1 MSNANIDTADI
12 SWNAQGLPVSSHFDD
27 LYFSAH
33 DGLAET
39 RYVFLQ
45 QNDLYQR
52 WLNHDQDFYVIA
64 ETGFGTGLN
73 FLAVWQLFEQFRQS
87 YPDARCRRLHMIS
100 FEKFPLT
107 KADLIKAL
115 SSWPE
120 LSEFSQYLIDQY
132 PIATAECHRLK
143 FADDKIVLDLWLGD
157 IKDTL
162 PQIYVPENGLV
173 DSWFLD
179 GFAPS
184 KNPQMWTEEL
194 FAGMYDLARANATF
208 STFTA
213 AGFVRRG
220 LIAAGWQVEKAPGF
234 GCKREM
240 LIGRIADKPL
250 RTQPTPWF
258 NRTRATGNRVAI
270 IGGGIASA
278 FSALSLISRGYE
290 VDLYCKDSHAADGA
304 SGNRQGAVY
313 PLLNG
318 QAMAQESFFLSAFQ
332 YALQSVKNL
341 SQHCRFGHGFSGLL
355 QLAYDDKAHAKLTK
369 IAAAPYPDAIVSW
382 QDAATL
388 SELANVAIPHPGL
401 HYPNAFWVSPA
412 ELTQAILELAITSG
426 RLNCH
431 YNCQITALEQTTCKE
446 SEAET
451 TQWQLITETG
461 DRHNS
466 DIVIVAAGHHA
477 TDLAQC
483 EKLPLTPTR
492 GQVTHIDTHESYTG
506 LSKILCYRGYMT
518 PVNGNRAQH
527 CIGASTVSGNADT
540 AFSQQE
546 QIQNRDNLRACLAP
560 ADWPE
565 QVKITDTGYRTRV
578 RCNHRDHL
586 PVLGNVGDFE
596 QTLAIYSPQQKSDN
610 RHPAPVYPNL
620 YINGALGARG
630 LCSAPLLAEILASQI
645 AGEPMPLPTTVL
657 NAISPNRTWVNS
669 IFKGRPVKVKN

>member
-1 MSNANIDTADI
+1 MSNANINTADI

-27 LYFSAH
+27 LYFSAY

-45 QNDLYQR
+45 QNDLLQR
-52 WLNHDQDFYVIA
+52 WLNHDQNFYVIA

-107 KADLIKAL
+107 KEDLIKAL

-120 LSEFSQYLIDQY
+120 LSDFSQYLIDQY

-143 FADDKIVLDLWLGD
+143 FSDDKIVLDLWLGD

-162 PQIYVPENGLV
+162 PQIYVPESGLV

-208 STFTA
+208 ATFTA

-240 LIGRIADKPL
+240 LIGRIAEKPL

-258 NRTRATGNRVAI
+258 NRTRATGCKVAI

-278 FSALSLISRGYE
+278 FTALSLISRGYE
-290 VDLYCKDSHAADGA
+290 VDLYCKDDHAADGA
-304 SGNRQGAVY
+304 SGNKQGAVY

-318 QAMAQESFFLSAFQ
+318 QEMAQESFFLSAFQ
-332 YALQSVKNL
+332 YALQSVRKL
-341 SQHCRFGHGFSGLL
+341 AKDCRFDHDFSGLI
-355 QLAYDDKAHAKLTK
+355 QLAYDEKAQTKLTK
-369 IAAAPYPDAIVSW
+369 IKNARYPDAIVSW
-382 QDAATL
+382 QDTAIL
-388 SELANVAIPHPGL
+388 SKLANIELPHPGL
-401 HYPNAFWVSPA
+401 HYPNAFWVSPV
-412 ELTQAILELAITSG
+412 ELTREIIRLACSTG
-426 RLNCH
+426 QLHCH
-431 YNCQITALEQTTCKE
+431 YNSQITALEQTTHKG
-446 SEAET
+446 SGAET
-451 TQWQLITETG
+451 TQWQLITQTG
-461 DRHNS
+461 ERHNS
-466 DIVIVAAGHHA
+466 EIVIVAAGHHA
-477 TDLAQC
+477 TDFEQC
-483 EKLPLTPTR
+483 AELPLTPTR
-492 GQVTHIDTHESYTG
+492 GQVSNIDTHKSYTG
-506 LSKILCYRGYMT
+506 LKTILCYRGYMT
-518 PVNGNRAQH
+518 PVGGSGTQH
-527 CIGASTVSGNADT
+527 CMGASTVSDNADT
-540 AFSQQE
+540 SFSLQE
-546 QIQNRDNLRACLAP
+546 QIQNRDNLQACLAP
-560 ADWPE
+560 ASWPE
-565 QVKITDTGYRTRV
+565 QVEITNTGYRARV
-578 RCNHRDHL
+578 RSNHRDHL
-586 PVLGNVGDFE
+586 PVLGNVGNFE
-596 QTLAIYSPQQKSDN
+596 LTLSIYTHQQKSNN

-630 LCSAPLLAEILASQI
+630 LCSAPLLAEVLASQI
-645 AGEPMPLPTTVL
+645 AGEPLPLPATVL
-657 NAISPNRTWVNS
+657 NAISPNRNWVNS
-669 IFKGRPVKVKN
+669 IFKGRPVKLRG